1 MKNVS
6 SLIKYL
12 VIAAL
17 PTLITPIVLAQS
29 FPAKPVTIVVP
40 YPPGGGADILARTLG
55 QKLSVRWG
63 QPVLVDNRAGA
74 GGTIGTAF
82 VAKAPADGYTLLMA
96 SPSHTIN
103 GSLYKNLSFDAVKNF
118 SPVVLTASGPLVLVV
133 KSSSSFNT
141 LKDFLSAAR
150 ANPGSINYASA
161 GAGSSPHLAG
171 ELFKL
176 RAKVDL
182 VHIAY
187 RGTSPALVD
196 LLGGQVQAMFAPVPT
211 VIEQLKS
218 GSLKALAV
226 TSTKPFAALP
236 RVPAIADEL
245 PGYEVLQWWGLVAPA
260 GTPQVVV
267 NRINEDIATVLRS
280 PEIQDRLAMI
290 GADAGGQSPASFAK
304 LINDEVPKWAE
315 VVKAANVQ
323 PD

>member
-1 MKNVS
+1 MKNARA
-6 SLIKYL
+6 LIKCL

-17 PTLITPIVLAQS
+17 ATLIASVVLAQS
-29 FPAKPVTIVVP
+29 FPAKAVTIVVP

-55 QKLSVRWG
+55 QKLSLRWG

-74 GGTIGTAF
+74 GGSIGTAF

-103 GSLYKNLSFDAVKNF
+103 GSLYKNLTFDAVKNF
-118 SPVVLTASGPLVLVV
+118 VPVVLGASGPLVLVV
-133 KSSSSFNT
+133 KSTSPFNS

-150 ANPGSINYASA
+150 LKPGSINYASA

-187 RGTSPALVD
+187 RGTSPALTD

-211 VIEQLKS
+211 VLEQIKS
-218 GSLKALAV
+218 GTLKALAV
-226 TSTKPFAALP
+226 TSAKPFAALP
-236 RVPAIADEL
+236 GVPAITDEL

-260 GTPQVVV
+260 GTPQAVI
-267 NRINEDIATVLRS
+267 NRINEDVAAVLRS
-280 PEIQDRLAMI
+280 PEIQDKLTTI
-290 GADAGGQSPASFAK
+290 GAEAGGQSAASFEK
-304 LINDEVPKWAE
+304 LINNEVPMWAD

-323 PD
+323 AE

>member
-1 MKNVS
+1 MKNARA
-6 SLIKYL
+6 LIKCL

-17 PTLITPIVLAQS
+17 ATLIASVVLAQS
-29 FPAKPVTIVVP
+29 FPAKAVTIVVP

-55 QKLSVRWG
+55 QKLSLRWG

-74 GGTIGTAF
+74 GGSIGTAF

-103 GSLYKNLSFDAVKNF
+103 GSLYKNLTFDAVKNF
-118 SPVVLTASGPLVLVV
+118 VPVVLGASGPLVLVV
-133 KSSSSFNT
+133 KSTSPFNS

-150 ANPGSINYASA
+150 LKPGSINYASA

-187 RGTSPALVD
+187 RGTSPALTD

-211 VIEQLKS
+211 VLEQIKS
-218 GSLKALAV
+218 GTLKALAV
-226 TSTKPFAALP
+226 TSAKPFAALP
-236 RVPAIADEL
+236 GVPAITDEL

-260 GTPQVVV
+260 GTPQAVI
-267 NRINEDIATVLRS
+267 NRINEDVAAVLRS
-280 PEIQDRLAMI
+280 PEIQDKLTTI
-290 GADAGGQSPASFAK
+290 GAEAGGQSAASFEK
-304 LINDEVPKWAE
+304 LINNEVPMWAD

-323 PD
+323 AD

>member
-1 MKNVS
+1 MKNARA
-6 SLIKYL
+6 LIKCL

-17 PTLITPIVLAQS
+17 ATLIASVVLAQS
-29 FPAKPVTIVVP
+29 FPAKAVTIVVP

-55 QKLSVRWG
+55 QKLSLRWG
-63 QPVLVDNRAGA
+63 QSVLVDNRAGA
-74 GGTIGTAF
+74 GGSIGTAF

-103 GSLYKNLSFDAVKNF
+103 GSLYKNLTFDAVKNF
-118 SPVVLTASGPLVLVV
+118 APVVLGASGPLVLVV
-133 KSSSSFNT
+133 KSASPFNT
-141 LKDFLSAAR
+141 LKDFLNAAR
-150 ANPGSINYASA
+150 LKPGSINYASA

-187 RGTSPALVD
+187 RGTSPALTD

-211 VIEQLKS
+211 VLEQIKS
-218 GSLKALAV
+218 GTLKALAV
-226 TSTKPFAALP
+226 TSAKPFAALP
-236 RVPAIADEL
+236 GVPAITDEL

-260 GTPQVVV
+260 GTPQAVI
-267 NRINEDIATVLRS
+267 NRINEDVATVLRT
-280 PEIQDRLAMI
+280 PEIQDKLTTI
-290 GADAGGQSPASFAK
+290 GADAGGQSAASFEK
-304 LINDEVPKWAE
+304 LINNEVPMWAE

>member
-1 MKNVS
+1 MKNARA
-6 SLIKYL
+6 LIKCL

-17 PTLITPIVLAQS
+17 ATLIASVVLAQS
-29 FPAKPVTIVVP
+29 FPAKAVTIVVP

-55 QKLSVRWG
+55 QKLSLRWG

-74 GGTIGTAF
+74 GGSIGTAY

-103 GSLYKNLSFDAVKNF
+103 GSLYKNLTFDAVKNF
-118 SPVVLTASGPLVLVV
+118 VPVVLGASGPLVLVV
-133 KSSSSFNT
+133 KSTSPFNS

-150 ANPGSINYASA
+150 LKPGSINYASA

-187 RGTSPALVD
+187 RGTSPALTD

-211 VIEQLKS
+211 VLEQIKS
-218 GSLKALAV
+218 GTLKALAV
-226 TSTKPFAALP
+226 TSAKPFAALP
-236 RVPAIADEL
+236 GVPAITDEL

-260 GTPQVVV
+260 GTPQAVI
-267 NRINEDIATVLRS
+267 NRINEDVAAVLRS
-280 PEIQDRLAMI
+280 PEIQDKLTTI
-290 GADAGGQSPASFAK
+290 GAEAGGQSAASFEK
-304 LINDEVPKWAE
+304 LINNEVPMWAD

-323 PD
+323 AD

>member
-1 MKNVS
+1 MKNARP
-6 SLIKYL
+6 LIKCL
-12 VIAAL
+12 VIAGLA
-17 PTLITPIVLAQS
+17 TLIAPMALAQS
-29 FPAKPVTIVVP
+29 FPVKAVTIVVP

-55 QKLSVRWG
+55 QKLSLRWG

-74 GGTIGTAF
+74 GGSIGTAF

-103 GSLYKNLSFDAVKNF
+103 GSLYKNLTFDAVKSF
-118 SPVVLTASGPLVLVV
+118 APVVLGASGPLVLVV
-133 KSSSSFNT
+133 KSTSPFNS

-150 ANPGSINYASA
+150 LKPGSINYASA

-187 RGTSPALVD
+187 RGTSPALTD

-211 VIEQLKS
+211 VLEQIKS
-218 GSLKALAV
+218 GTLKALAV
-226 TSTKPFAALP
+226 TSAKPFAALP
-236 RVPAIADEL
+236 GVPAITDEL
-245 PGYEVLQWWGLVAPA
+245 PGYEVLQWWGLVAPS
-260 GTPQVVV
+260 GTSQAVI
-267 NRINEDIATVLRS
+267 NRINEDVAAVLRS
-280 PEIQDRLAMI
+280 PEIQDKLTTI
-290 GADAGGQSPASFAK
+290 GAEAGGQSAASFEK
-304 LINDEVPKWAE
+304 LINNEVPMWAE

-323 PD
+323 AD